1 VGLSLAYN
9 VAVMIFGGFAKFN
22 VTWLIKTTGSPM
34 APAYYVM
41 FGVALGLVAAFYM
54 RERAHDKL
62 DH

>member
-1 VGLSLAYN
+1 
-9 VAVMIFGGFAKFN
+9 MIFGGFAQFI

-41 FGVALGLVAAFYM
+41 FGVALGLAASFFM
-54 RERAHDKL
+54 RERAGDAL